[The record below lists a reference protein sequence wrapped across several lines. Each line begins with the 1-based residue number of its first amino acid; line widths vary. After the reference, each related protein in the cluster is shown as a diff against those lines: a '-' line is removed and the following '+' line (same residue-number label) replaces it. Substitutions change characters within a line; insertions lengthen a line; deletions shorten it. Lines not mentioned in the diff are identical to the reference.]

1 MGIRRARRSRRRRV
15 CLGRRIHA
23 RRQTYGQYLAGR
35 FSAPESLQRRFRAH
49 LAGDGVSA
57 ERLRALRHDRQCLG
71 VDRRLVRAQ
80 ARGRCAEG
88 VLHSRKSAR
97 RIGGRQLRF
106 LPGRRQNSTQGAQRR
121 LAPVRPQL
129 LPPLPAG
136 GASCA
141 AGRYLDEP
149 RWLPLHHPGKETL
162 MSDKDEG
169 DTKTALSRRNML
181 LAGTTLAAASALGT
195 AASVQKAVAQA
206 QQAAPAGQKP
216 NILVIMGDD
225 VGWFNI
231 GAYHQGIMSGK
242 TPNLDKLAADGMRFT
257 DYYAE
262 ASCTAGRANF
272 ITGQIPLR
280 TGLTTVG
287 QAGAD
292 VGMPEQ
298 SVTTAL
304 LLKSMGYTTGQF
316 GKNHLGDLNK
326 YLPTLHGFDEFFGYL
341 YHLDAM
347 SDPYWFDYPQDWIDK
362 YGPRNLVHSYAT
374 DTDDPTVMPRWG
386 KVGKQRVV
394 DEGPLKPFKD
404 MSGDHQ
410 MWQKGRDAKY
420 DMETFDEVLVEE
432 TKGFMDRAKA
442 AGKPF
447 FIWHNTTRMHVFTYL
462 AQKYQAKMNYESN
475 FGLEEAGMAQMDDDI
490 GDLLKHLD
498 DIGVTDN
505 TIVIFT
511 TDNGAEVFTW
521 PDGGMT
527 PFRATKGTVFE
538 GGFRVPCIA
547 RWPGQIKPGA
557 VQNGIFSGLDWLP
570 TLVAAAGNP
579 NIVAQLLQGVSIG
592 GQTYKNHLDGY
603 NQTDLITGKGPS
615 ARHEIFYFGESQLGA
630 IRIDDFKFQFYQQPF
645 GWPGEKV
652 TTDMPTIVN
661 LRQDPF
667 ERTPSI
673 RGQTLNDQGGGY
685 MNDFMA
691 REFWRFV
698 QVQQTVGAA
707 AQSFIDYP
715 PMQQAASF
723 NLAQVKEKIEAMMKS
738 HEGQ

>member
-1 MGIRRARRSRRRRV
+1 
-15 CLGRRIHA
+15 
-23 RRQTYGQYLAGR
+23 
-35 FSAPESLQRRFRAH
+35 
-49 LAGDGVSA
+49 VSTK
-57 ERLRALRHDRQCLG
+57 EGGNHD
-71 VDRRLVRAQ
+71 
-80 ARGRCAEG
+80 
-88 VLHSRKSAR
+88 S
-97 RIGGRQLRF
+97 
-106 LPGRRQNSTQGAQRR
+106 
-121 LAPVRPQL
+121 
-129 LPPLPAG
+129 
-136 GASCA
+136 
-141 AGRYLDEP
+141 
-149 RWLPLHHPGKETL
+149 
-162 MSDKDEG
+162 
-169 DTKTALSRRNML
+169 LSRRNIL
-181 LAGTTLAAASALGT
+181 LASTTLAAASALGT
-195 AASVQKAVAQA
+195 AAGVQKAVAQA
-206 QQAAPAGQKP
+206 QQSSPSGRP

-231 GAYHQGIMSGK
+231 GAYHRGIMSGK
-242 TPNLDKLAADGMRFT
+242 TPNLDKLAADGMIFT

-272 ITGQIPLR
+272 ITGEIPLR
-280 TGLTTVG
+280 TGMTTVG

-292 VGMPEQ
+292 IGIPDQ
-298 SVTTAL
+298 ACTIATAL
-304 LLKSMGYTTGQF
+304 KALGYATGQF
-316 GKNHLGDLNK
+316 GKNHLGDKNK

-374 DTDDPTVMPRWG
+374 DNDDTTEMPRWG
-386 KVGKQRVV
+386 RVGKQRIV

-404 MSGDHQ
+404 MSADHQ

-420 DMETFDEVLVEE
+420 DMETFDEVLVENS
-432 TKGFMDRAKA
+432 KHFMDQAKQ

-462 AQKYQAKMNYESN
+462 APKYQAKMNYQTN
-475 FGLEEAGMAQMDDDI
+475 YGLEEAGMAQMDDDI

-498 DIGVTDN
+498 DIGVADN

-527 PFRATKGTVFE
+527 PFRATKGTSFE
-538 GGFRVPCIA
+538 GGFRVPAII
-547 RWPGQIKPGA
+547 RWPGRIKPGR
-557 VQNGIFSGLDWLP
+557 VENGIISGLDWFP

-579 NIVAQLLQGVSIG
+579 DITQQLLDGVQLG
-592 GQTYKNHLDGY
+592 GRTYKNHLDGY
-603 NQTDLITGKGPS
+603 NQMDLLTGNGPS
-615 ARHEIFYFGESQLGA
+615 ARHEIFYFAEANLGA
-630 IRIDDFKFQFYQQPF
+630 IRIDDFKYQFIQQPY

-652 TTDMPTIVN
+652 STDMPTVVN

-673 RGQTLNDQGGGY
+673 RGESLNDQGGGY

-698 QVQQTVGAA
+698 EVQQRVAA
-707 AQSFIDYP
+707 LAETAINYP
-715 PMQQAASF
+715 PMQSPASF
-723 NLAQVKEKIEAMMKS
+723 NLAAVKAKIDAAMRS